1 LGYTCHATI
10 GGRLA
15 QVGSR
20 LIDGVARKMADDFF
34 AKFKERVVPAPQPM
48 AAAASHGKS
57 KIPLWAWVVG
67 IVVLVL
73 LALFVA
79 KSTGGH

>member
-1 LGYTCHATI
+1 
-10 GGRLA
+10 
-15 QVGSR
+15 

-34 AKFKERVVPAPQPM
+34 AKFNERVVPATRPT
-48 AAAASHGKS
+48 AAAASPSKA
-57 KIPLWAWVVG
+57 KIPLWAWAIG
-67 IVVLVL
+67 IIVLLL